1 MEKYNLVPADTYVVV
16 NKTILHNEDR
26 KIITSLYLPI
36 IGTDAVMLYFTLWAD
51 LDNSEILS
59 SEFSHQKLVS
69 SLRITINELQTSFD
83 KLEAIG
89 LIKAFI
95 KEGNVN
101 NYIYEIFSPV
111 SASEFLS
118 HPILNIV
125 LYSNVGKREYD
136 NLVKAFKIPRLNTSN
151 YKDITKSFNDV
162 FESTSMT
169 SYDLSLEDIR
179 KYNKLKLNINSN
191 FDFNFLISSMP
202 KNLDT
207 SKMFSKDIKEL
218 IINLSFIY
226 DIDAIKMANI
236 VKVSLNDNGTINRE
250 SLRKNSRNFYQFSN
264 GGLLPTIID
273 NNQPEYLRKPIGDTS
288 RRAKMIYTFETI
300 SPRELLIN
308 KNNGNEPTRRDLKLI
323 EDLLVDYKLKPGV
336 VNVLL
341 DYAINVNN
349 KKLTRGFVETI
360 AGEWQR
366 KGIETVEDAMNNC
379 EKVHKKSSKR
389 NYKDDNVNMKT
400 PDWFDKEINDD
411 TFKKIVSKIK
421 LSKDEIIK
429 YTSLIKDSS
438 LELKNCANCKN
449 IMECKNSVVG
459 HVYYPEAQEENI
471 VFSYVPCKYKK
482 KLDKDTE
489 YQNNISLFDM
499 PKAILEA
506 SMKNIYTDDKN
517 RLDAIKWLTTF
528 IKKYENN
535 ENCKG
540 LYLAGNFGCGKTY
553 LISAMF
559 NELAKKGVKS
569 VTVYYPEFLREL
581 KGRFGEDYN
590 EVFNKVR
597 KAPLLL
603 LDDIGAETV
612 TNWNRD
618 EILGS
623 LLQYR
628 MQEGLPTFFTSNN
641 TIKELEEHLIGS
653 DSEGR
658 VKSRRI
664 IERIK
669 YLTDEIIMVAENRR
683 K

>member
-1 MEKYNLVPADTYVVV
+1 MEKYNLVPADTYIVV

-400 PDWFDKEINDD
+400 PDWFDKEIN
-411 TFKKIVSKIK
+411 KSNVS
-421 LSKDEIIK
+421 D
-429 YTSLIKDSS
+429 
-438 LELKNCANCKN
+438 
-449 IMECKNSVVG
+449 G
-459 HVYYPEAQEENI
+459 EEN
-471 VFSYVPCKYKK
+471 
-482 KLDKDTE
+482 
-489 YQNNISLFDM
+489 Q
-499 PKAILEA
+499 
-506 SMKNIYTDDKN
+506 
-517 RLDAIKWLTTF
+517 
-528 IKKYENN
+528 
-535 ENCKG
+535 
-540 LYLAGNFGCGKTY
+540 
-553 LISAMF
+553 
-559 NELAKKGVKS
+559 
-569 VTVYYPEFLREL
+569 
-581 KGRFGEDYN
+581 
-590 EVFNKVR
+590 
-597 KAPLLL
+597 
-603 LDDIGAETV
+603 
-612 TNWNRD
+612 
-618 EILGS
+618 
-623 LLQYR
+623 
-628 MQEGLPTFFTSNN
+628 
-641 TIKELEEHLIGS
+641 LEELLK
-653 DSEGR
+653 EY
-658 VKSRRI
+658 K
-664 IERIK
+664 
-669 YLTDEIIMVAENRR
+669 
-683 K
+683 

>member
-1 MEKYNLVPADTYVVV
+1 MEKYTLLPADTYVVI
-16 NKTILHNEDR
+16 NKTILHDEDR
-26 KIITSLYLPI
+26 KILTDLYLPI
-36 IGTDAVMLYFTLWAD
+36 IGADAVMLYFCLWSS
-51 LDNSEILS
+51 LDNSQIVS
-59 SEFSHQKLVS
+59 KDFSHQKLVS
-69 SLRITINELQTSFD
+69 SLRMTINEIYDNRS

-89 LIKAFI
+89 LIKTLV
-95 KEGNVN
+95 KEGEVN
-101 NYIYEIFSPV
+101 NYIYELYSPA
-111 SASEFLS
+111 SATEFLS

-400 PDWFDKEINDD
+400 PDWFDKEIN
-411 TFKKIVSKIK
+411 KSNVS
-421 LSKDEIIK
+421 D
-429 YTSLIKDSS
+429 
-438 LELKNCANCKN
+438 
-449 IMECKNSVVG
+449 G
-459 HVYYPEAQEENI
+459 EEN
-471 VFSYVPCKYKK
+471 
-482 KLDKDTE
+482 
-489 YQNNISLFDM
+489 Q
-499 PKAILEA
+499 
-506 SMKNIYTDDKN
+506 
-517 RLDAIKWLTTF
+517 
-528 IKKYENN
+528 
-535 ENCKG
+535 
-540 LYLAGNFGCGKTY
+540 
-553 LISAMF
+553 
-559 NELAKKGVKS
+559 
-569 VTVYYPEFLREL
+569 
-581 KGRFGEDYN
+581 
-590 EVFNKVR
+590 
-597 KAPLLL
+597 
-603 LDDIGAETV
+603 
-612 TNWNRD
+612 
-618 EILGS
+618 
-623 LLQYR
+623 
-628 MQEGLPTFFTSNN
+628 
-641 TIKELEEHLIGS
+641 LEELLK
-653 DSEGR
+653 EY
-658 VKSRRI
+658 K
-664 IERIK
+664 
-669 YLTDEIIMVAENRR
+669 
-683 K
+683 

>member
-400 PDWFDKEINDD
+400 PDWFDKEIN
-411 TFKKIVSKIK
+411 KSNVS
-421 LSKDEIIK
+421 DGE
-429 YTSLIKDSS
+429 
-438 LELKNCANCKN
+438 KN
-449 IMECKNSVVG
+449 
-459 HVYYPEAQEENI
+459 Q
-471 VFSYVPCKYKK
+471 
-482 KLDKDTE
+482 
-489 YQNNISLFDM
+489 
-499 PKAILEA
+499 
-506 SMKNIYTDDKN
+506 
-517 RLDAIKWLTTF
+517 
-528 IKKYENN
+528 
-535 ENCKG
+535 
-540 LYLAGNFGCGKTY
+540 
-553 LISAMF
+553 
-559 NELAKKGVKS
+559 
-569 VTVYYPEFLREL
+569 
-581 KGRFGEDYN
+581 
-590 EVFNKVR
+590 
-597 KAPLLL
+597 
-603 LDDIGAETV
+603 
-612 TNWNRD
+612 
-618 EILGS
+618 
-623 LLQYR
+623 
-628 MQEGLPTFFTSNN
+628 
-641 TIKELEEHLIGS
+641 LEELLK
-653 DSEGR
+653 EY
-658 VKSRRI
+658 K
-664 IERIK
+664 
-669 YLTDEIIMVAENRR
+669 
-683 K
+683 

>member
-1 MEKYNLVPADTYVVV
+1 MKKYILLPADSYVVI
-16 NKTILHNEDR
+16 NKTILHDEDR
-26 KIITSLYLPI
+26 KIITSLYLPV
-36 IGTDAVMLYFTLWAD
+36 IGMDAVMLYFLLWSD
-51 LDNSEILS
+51 LDS
-59 SEFSHQKLVS
+59 SSIVSSDFTHQKIVS
-69 SLRITINELQTSFD
+69 NLRMTINEVEDARS

-89 LIKAFI
+89 LIKTLV

-101 NYIYEIFSPV
+101 NYIYELYSPV
-111 SASEFLS
+111 SATEFLS

-125 LYSNVGKREYD
+125 LYSNIGKKEYD
-136 NLVKAFKIPRLNTSN
+136 NLIKTFKMPRFNTSG
-151 YKDITKSFNDV
+151 YTDITKNFNDV
-162 FESTSMT
+162 FESTCMT

-400 PDWFDKEINDD
+400 PDWFDKEIDKSN
-411 TFKKIVSKIK
+411 VS
-421 LSKDEIIK
+421 D
-429 YTSLIKDSS
+429 
-438 LELKNCANCKN
+438 
-449 IMECKNSVVG
+449 G
-459 HVYYPEAQEENI
+459 EEN
-471 VFSYVPCKYKK
+471 
-482 KLDKDTE
+482 
-489 YQNNISLFDM
+489 Q
-499 PKAILEA
+499 
-506 SMKNIYTDDKN
+506 
-517 RLDAIKWLTTF
+517 
-528 IKKYENN
+528 
-535 ENCKG
+535 
-540 LYLAGNFGCGKTY
+540 
-553 LISAMF
+553 
-559 NELAKKGVKS
+559 
-569 VTVYYPEFLREL
+569 
-581 KGRFGEDYN
+581 
-590 EVFNKVR
+590 
-597 KAPLLL
+597 
-603 LDDIGAETV
+603 
-612 TNWNRD
+612 
-618 EILGS
+618 
-623 LLQYR
+623 
-628 MQEGLPTFFTSNN
+628 
-641 TIKELEEHLIGS
+641 LEELLK
-653 DSEGR
+653 EY
-658 VKSRRI
+658 K
-664 IERIK
+664 
-669 YLTDEIIMVAENRR
+669 
-683 K
+683 

>member
-250 SLRKNSRNFYQFSN
+250 SLRKNSRNFYQFNN

-389 NYKDDNVNMKT
+389 NYKDDNINMKT
-400 PDWFDKEINDD
+400 PDWFDKEIN
-411 TFKKIVSKIK
+411 KSNVS
-421 LSKDEIIK
+421 D
-429 YTSLIKDSS
+429 
-438 LELKNCANCKN
+438 
-449 IMECKNSVVG
+449 G
-459 HVYYPEAQEENI
+459 EEN
-471 VFSYVPCKYKK
+471 
-482 KLDKDTE
+482 
-489 YQNNISLFDM
+489 Q
-499 PKAILEA
+499 
-506 SMKNIYTDDKN
+506 
-517 RLDAIKWLTTF
+517 
-528 IKKYENN
+528 
-535 ENCKG
+535 
-540 LYLAGNFGCGKTY
+540 
-553 LISAMF
+553 
-559 NELAKKGVKS
+559 
-569 VTVYYPEFLREL
+569 
-581 KGRFGEDYN
+581 
-590 EVFNKVR
+590 
-597 KAPLLL
+597 
-603 LDDIGAETV
+603 
-612 TNWNRD
+612 
-618 EILGS
+618 
-623 LLQYR
+623 
-628 MQEGLPTFFTSNN
+628 
-641 TIKELEEHLIGS
+641 LEELLK
-653 DSEGR
+653 EY
-658 VKSRRI
+658 K
-664 IERIK
+664 
-669 YLTDEIIMVAENRR
+669 
-683 K
+683 

>member
-36 IGTDAVMLYFTLWAD
+36 IGTDAVMFYFTLWAD

-400 PDWFDKEINDD
+400 PDWFDKEIDKSN
-411 TFKKIVSKIK
+411 VS
-421 LSKDEIIK
+421 D
-429 YTSLIKDSS
+429 
-438 LELKNCANCKN
+438 
-449 IMECKNSVVG
+449 G
-459 HVYYPEAQEENI
+459 EEN
-471 VFSYVPCKYKK
+471 
-482 KLDKDTE
+482 
-489 YQNNISLFDM
+489 Q
-499 PKAILEA
+499 
-506 SMKNIYTDDKN
+506 
-517 RLDAIKWLTTF
+517 
-528 IKKYENN
+528 
-535 ENCKG
+535 
-540 LYLAGNFGCGKTY
+540 
-553 LISAMF
+553 
-559 NELAKKGVKS
+559 
-569 VTVYYPEFLREL
+569 
-581 KGRFGEDYN
+581 
-590 EVFNKVR
+590 
-597 KAPLLL
+597 
-603 LDDIGAETV
+603 
-612 TNWNRD
+612 
-618 EILGS
+618 
-623 LLQYR
+623 
-628 MQEGLPTFFTSNN
+628 
-641 TIKELEEHLIGS
+641 LEELLK
-653 DSEGR
+653 EY
-658 VKSRRI
+658 K
-664 IERIK
+664 
-669 YLTDEIIMVAENRR
+669 
-683 K
+683 

>member
-400 PDWFDKEINDD
+400 PDWFDKEIDKSN
-411 TFKKIVSKIK
+411 VSDGEENQ
-421 LSKDEIIK
+421 LEE
-429 YTSLIKDSS
+429 LIK
-438 LELKNCANCKN
+438 E
-449 IMECKNSVVG
+449 
-459 HVYYPEAQEENI
+459 
-471 VFSYVPCKYKK
+471 YK
-482 KLDKDTE
+482 
-489 YQNNISLFDM
+489 
-499 PKAILEA
+499 
-506 SMKNIYTDDKN
+506 
-517 RLDAIKWLTTF
+517 
-528 IKKYENN
+528 
-535 ENCKG
+535 
-540 LYLAGNFGCGKTY
+540 
-553 LISAMF
+553 
-559 NELAKKGVKS
+559 
-569 VTVYYPEFLREL
+569 
-581 KGRFGEDYN
+581 
-590 EVFNKVR
+590 
-597 KAPLLL
+597 
-603 LDDIGAETV
+603 
-612 TNWNRD
+612 
-618 EILGS
+618 
-623 LLQYR
+623 
-628 MQEGLPTFFTSNN
+628 
-641 TIKELEEHLIGS
+641 
-653 DSEGR
+653 
-658 VKSRRI
+658 
-664 IERIK
+664 
-669 YLTDEIIMVAENRR
+669 
-683 K
+683 

>member
-1 MEKYNLVPADTYVVV
+1 MGKYNLVPADTYVVV

-226 DIDAIKMANI
+226 DINAIKMANI

-400 PDWFDKEINDD
+400 PDWFDKEIN
-411 TFKKIVSKIK
+411 KSNVS
-421 LSKDEIIK
+421 D
-429 YTSLIKDSS
+429 
-438 LELKNCANCKN
+438 
-449 IMECKNSVVG
+449 G
-459 HVYYPEAQEENI
+459 EEN
-471 VFSYVPCKYKK
+471 
-482 KLDKDTE
+482 
-489 YQNNISLFDM
+489 Q
-499 PKAILEA
+499 
-506 SMKNIYTDDKN
+506 
-517 RLDAIKWLTTF
+517 
-528 IKKYENN
+528 
-535 ENCKG
+535 
-540 LYLAGNFGCGKTY
+540 
-553 LISAMF
+553 
-559 NELAKKGVKS
+559 
-569 VTVYYPEFLREL
+569 
-581 KGRFGEDYN
+581 
-590 EVFNKVR
+590 
-597 KAPLLL
+597 
-603 LDDIGAETV
+603 
-612 TNWNRD
+612 
-618 EILGS
+618 
-623 LLQYR
+623 
-628 MQEGLPTFFTSNN
+628 
-641 TIKELEEHLIGS
+641 LEELLK
-653 DSEGR
+653 EY
-658 VKSRRI
+658 K
-664 IERIK
+664 
-669 YLTDEIIMVAENRR
+669 
-683 K
+683 

>member
-1 MEKYNLVPADTYVVV
+1 MKKYNLMPADTYVVV

-51 LDNSEILS
+51 LDNSEIVS
-59 SEFSHQKLVS
+59 SEILHQKLVS
-69 SLRITINELQTSFD
+69 SLRITINELQTAFD

-111 SASEFLS
+111 SANEFLS

-136 NLVKAFKIPRLNTSN
+136 NLVKAFKMPRLNTSN
-151 YKDITKSFNDV
+151 YTDITKSFNDV

-207 SKMFSKDIKEL
+207 NKMFSKDIKEL

-236 VKVSLNDNGTINRE
+236 IKVSLNENGTINRE
-250 SLRKNSRNFYQFSN
+250 NLRKNSRNFYQFNN
-264 GGLLPTIID
+264 GGLLPTIVD

-288 RRAKMIYTFETI
+288 KRAKMIYTFETI

-379 EKVHKKSSKR
+379 EKVHKKTARK
-389 NYKDDNVNMKT
+389 NYKDENANMKT
-400 PDWFDKEINDD
+400 PDWFDKEIN
-411 TFKKIVSKIK
+411 KSNVS
-421 LSKDEIIK
+421 DE
-429 YTSLIKDSS
+429 
-438 LELKNCANCKN
+438 
-449 IMECKNSVVG
+449 
-459 HVYYPEAQEENI
+459 EEN
-471 VFSYVPCKYKK
+471 
-482 KLDKDTE
+482 
-489 YQNNISLFDM
+489 Q
-499 PKAILEA
+499 
-506 SMKNIYTDDKN
+506 
-517 RLDAIKWLTTF
+517 
-528 IKKYENN
+528 
-535 ENCKG
+535 
-540 LYLAGNFGCGKTY
+540 
-553 LISAMF
+553 
-559 NELAKKGVKS
+559 
-569 VTVYYPEFLREL
+569 
-581 KGRFGEDYN
+581 
-590 EVFNKVR
+590 
-597 KAPLLL
+597 
-603 LDDIGAETV
+603 
-612 TNWNRD
+612 
-618 EILGS
+618 
-623 LLQYR
+623 
-628 MQEGLPTFFTSNN
+628 
-641 TIKELEEHLIGS
+641 LEELLK
-653 DSEGR
+653 EY
-658 VKSRRI
+658 K
-664 IERIK
+664 
-669 YLTDEIIMVAENRR
+669 
-683 K
+683 

>member
-250 SLRKNSRNFYQFSN
+250 SLRKNSRNFYQFNN

-400 PDWFDKEINDD
+400 PDWFDKEIN
-411 TFKKIVSKIK
+411 KSNVS
-421 LSKDEIIK
+421 D
-429 YTSLIKDSS
+429 
-438 LELKNCANCKN
+438 
-449 IMECKNSVVG
+449 G
-459 HVYYPEAQEENI
+459 EEN
-471 VFSYVPCKYKK
+471 
-482 KLDKDTE
+482 
-489 YQNNISLFDM
+489 Q
-499 PKAILEA
+499 
-506 SMKNIYTDDKN
+506 
-517 RLDAIKWLTTF
+517 
-528 IKKYENN
+528 
-535 ENCKG
+535 
-540 LYLAGNFGCGKTY
+540 
-553 LISAMF
+553 
-559 NELAKKGVKS
+559 
-569 VTVYYPEFLREL
+569 
-581 KGRFGEDYN
+581 
-590 EVFNKVR
+590 
-597 KAPLLL
+597 
-603 LDDIGAETV
+603 
-612 TNWNRD
+612 
-618 EILGS
+618 
-623 LLQYR
+623 
-628 MQEGLPTFFTSNN
+628 
-641 TIKELEEHLIGS
+641 LEELLK
-653 DSEGR
+653 EY
-658 VKSRRI
+658 K
-664 IERIK
+664 
-669 YLTDEIIMVAENRR
+669 
-683 K
+683 

>member
-179 KYNKLKLNINSN
+179 KYNKLKLNIISN

-400 PDWFDKEINDD
+400 PDWFDKEIN
-411 TFKKIVSKIK
+411 KSNVS
-421 LSKDEIIK
+421 D
-429 YTSLIKDSS
+429 
-438 LELKNCANCKN
+438 
-449 IMECKNSVVG
+449 G
-459 HVYYPEAQEENI
+459 EEN
-471 VFSYVPCKYKK
+471 
-482 KLDKDTE
+482 
-489 YQNNISLFDM
+489 Q
-499 PKAILEA
+499 
-506 SMKNIYTDDKN
+506 
-517 RLDAIKWLTTF
+517 
-528 IKKYENN
+528 
-535 ENCKG
+535 
-540 LYLAGNFGCGKTY
+540 
-553 LISAMF
+553 
-559 NELAKKGVKS
+559 
-569 VTVYYPEFLREL
+569 
-581 KGRFGEDYN
+581 
-590 EVFNKVR
+590 
-597 KAPLLL
+597 
-603 LDDIGAETV
+603 
-612 TNWNRD
+612 
-618 EILGS
+618 
-623 LLQYR
+623 
-628 MQEGLPTFFTSNN
+628 
-641 TIKELEEHLIGS
+641 LEELLK
-653 DSEGR
+653 EY
-658 VKSRRI
+658 K
-664 IERIK
+664 
-669 YLTDEIIMVAENRR
+669 
-683 K
+683 

>member
-151 YKDITKSFNDV
+151 YKDITKSFNDI

-207 SKMFSKDIKEL
+207 SKMFSRDIKEL

-250 SLRKNSRNFYQFSN
+250 NLRKNSRNFYQFNN

-389 NYKDDNVNMKT
+389 NYKEDNVNMKT
-400 PDWFDKEINDD
+400 PDWFDKEIN
-411 TFKKIVSKIK
+411 KSNVS
-421 LSKDEIIK
+421 D
-429 YTSLIKDSS
+429 
-438 LELKNCANCKN
+438 
-449 IMECKNSVVG
+449 G
-459 HVYYPEAQEENI
+459 EEN
-471 VFSYVPCKYKK
+471 
-482 KLDKDTE
+482 
-489 YQNNISLFDM
+489 Q
-499 PKAILEA
+499 
-506 SMKNIYTDDKN
+506 
-517 RLDAIKWLTTF
+517 
-528 IKKYENN
+528 
-535 ENCKG
+535 
-540 LYLAGNFGCGKTY
+540 
-553 LISAMF
+553 
-559 NELAKKGVKS
+559 
-569 VTVYYPEFLREL
+569 
-581 KGRFGEDYN
+581 
-590 EVFNKVR
+590 
-597 KAPLLL
+597 
-603 LDDIGAETV
+603 
-612 TNWNRD
+612 
-618 EILGS
+618 
-623 LLQYR
+623 
-628 MQEGLPTFFTSNN
+628 
-641 TIKELEEHLIGS
+641 LEELLK
-653 DSEGR
+653 EY
-658 VKSRRI
+658 K
-664 IERIK
+664 
-669 YLTDEIIMVAENRR
+669 
-683 K
+683 

>member
-400 PDWFDKEINDD
+400 PDGFDKEIN
-411 TFKKIVSKIK
+411 KSNVS
-421 LSKDEIIK
+421 D
-429 YTSLIKDSS
+429 
-438 LELKNCANCKN
+438 
-449 IMECKNSVVG
+449 G
-459 HVYYPEAQEENI
+459 EEN
-471 VFSYVPCKYKK
+471 
-482 KLDKDTE
+482 
-489 YQNNISLFDM
+489 Q
-499 PKAILEA
+499 
-506 SMKNIYTDDKN
+506 
-517 RLDAIKWLTTF
+517 
-528 IKKYENN
+528 
-535 ENCKG
+535 
-540 LYLAGNFGCGKTY
+540 
-553 LISAMF
+553 
-559 NELAKKGVKS
+559 
-569 VTVYYPEFLREL
+569 
-581 KGRFGEDYN
+581 
-590 EVFNKVR
+590 
-597 KAPLLL
+597 
-603 LDDIGAETV
+603 
-612 TNWNRD
+612 
-618 EILGS
+618 
-623 LLQYR
+623 
-628 MQEGLPTFFTSNN
+628 
-641 TIKELEEHLIGS
+641 LEELLK
-653 DSEGR
+653 EY
-658 VKSRRI
+658 K
-664 IERIK
+664 
-669 YLTDEIIMVAENRR
+669 
-683 K
+683 

>member
-236 VKVSLNDNGTINRE
+236 VKVSLNDNGSINRE

-323 EDLLVDYKLKPGV
+323 EDLLIDYKLKPGV

-400 PDWFDKEINDD
+400 PDWFDKEIDKSN
-411 TFKKIVSKIK
+411 VS
-421 LSKDEIIK
+421 D
-429 YTSLIKDSS
+429 
-438 LELKNCANCKN
+438 
-449 IMECKNSVVG
+449 G
-459 HVYYPEAQEENI
+459 EEN
-471 VFSYVPCKYKK
+471 
-482 KLDKDTE
+482 
-489 YQNNISLFDM
+489 Q
-499 PKAILEA
+499 
-506 SMKNIYTDDKN
+506 
-517 RLDAIKWLTTF
+517 
-528 IKKYENN
+528 
-535 ENCKG
+535 
-540 LYLAGNFGCGKTY
+540 
-553 LISAMF
+553 
-559 NELAKKGVKS
+559 
-569 VTVYYPEFLREL
+569 
-581 KGRFGEDYN
+581 
-590 EVFNKVR
+590 
-597 KAPLLL
+597 
-603 LDDIGAETV
+603 
-612 TNWNRD
+612 
-618 EILGS
+618 
-623 LLQYR
+623 
-628 MQEGLPTFFTSNN
+628 
-641 TIKELEEHLIGS
+641 LEELLK
-653 DSEGR
+653 EY
-658 VKSRRI
+658 K
-664 IERIK
+664 
-669 YLTDEIIMVAENRR
+669 
-683 K
+683 

>member
-136 NLVKAFKIPRLNTSN
+136 NLVKAFKVPRLNTSN

-250 SLRKNSRNFYQFSN
+250 SLRKNSRNFYQFNN

-389 NYKDDNVNMKT
+389 NYKEDNVNMKT
-400 PDWFDKEINDD
+400 PDWFDKEIN
-411 TFKKIVSKIK
+411 KSNVS
-421 LSKDEIIK
+421 D
-429 YTSLIKDSS
+429 
-438 LELKNCANCKN
+438 
-449 IMECKNSVVG
+449 G
-459 HVYYPEAQEENI
+459 EEN
-471 VFSYVPCKYKK
+471 
-482 KLDKDTE
+482 
-489 YQNNISLFDM
+489 Q
-499 PKAILEA
+499 
-506 SMKNIYTDDKN
+506 
-517 RLDAIKWLTTF
+517 
-528 IKKYENN
+528 
-535 ENCKG
+535 
-540 LYLAGNFGCGKTY
+540 
-553 LISAMF
+553 
-559 NELAKKGVKS
+559 
-569 VTVYYPEFLREL
+569 
-581 KGRFGEDYN
+581 
-590 EVFNKVR
+590 
-597 KAPLLL
+597 
-603 LDDIGAETV
+603 
-612 TNWNRD
+612 
-618 EILGS
+618 
-623 LLQYR
+623 
-628 MQEGLPTFFTSNN
+628 
-641 TIKELEEHLIGS
+641 LEELLK
-653 DSEGR
+653 EY
-658 VKSRRI
+658 K
-664 IERIK
+664 
-669 YLTDEIIMVAENRR
+669 
-683 K
+683 

>member
-400 PDWFDKEINDD
+400 PDWFDREIDKSN
-411 TFKKIVSKIK
+411 VS
-421 LSKDEIIK
+421 D
-429 YTSLIKDSS
+429 
-438 LELKNCANCKN
+438 
-449 IMECKNSVVG
+449 G
-459 HVYYPEAQEENI
+459 EEN
-471 VFSYVPCKYKK
+471 
-482 KLDKDTE
+482 
-489 YQNNISLFDM
+489 Q
-499 PKAILEA
+499 
-506 SMKNIYTDDKN
+506 
-517 RLDAIKWLTTF
+517 
-528 IKKYENN
+528 
-535 ENCKG
+535 
-540 LYLAGNFGCGKTY
+540 
-553 LISAMF
+553 
-559 NELAKKGVKS
+559 
-569 VTVYYPEFLREL
+569 
-581 KGRFGEDYN
+581 
-590 EVFNKVR
+590 
-597 KAPLLL
+597 
-603 LDDIGAETV
+603 
-612 TNWNRD
+612 
-618 EILGS
+618 
-623 LLQYR
+623 
-628 MQEGLPTFFTSNN
+628 
-641 TIKELEEHLIGS
+641 LEELLK
-653 DSEGR
+653 EY
-658 VKSRRI
+658 K
-664 IERIK
+664 
-669 YLTDEIIMVAENRR
+669 
-683 K
+683 